1 MLLRATAYGCL
12 FRCCEQG
19 QAEQAVGVALEARR
33 LDKLE
38 EVITRSADAGRTL
51 KYALKVT
58 QNLVINREFR
68 QQVRGRR
75 GRGWGGQAWGHMR
88 GELRESRGRVPGVGG
103 GGWGRAG
110 YPCQRTDHQQ
120 RVPGQLT
127 LGDLPFIIA
136 QNHSLP
142 CKNHFPT
149 ASC

>member
-1 MLLRATAYGCL
+1 MRATALCCL

-68 QQVRGRR
+68 QQVRG
-75 GRGWGGQAWGHMR
+75 GRGLGK
-88 GELRESRGRVPGVGG
+88 GRVP
-103 GGWGRAG
+103 
-110 YPCQRTDHQQ
+110 
-120 RVPGQLT
+120 VPAHK
-127 LGDLPFIIA
+127 PPA
-136 QNHSLP
+136 QGPWSTHIG
-142 CKNHFPT
+142 
-149 ASC
+149 